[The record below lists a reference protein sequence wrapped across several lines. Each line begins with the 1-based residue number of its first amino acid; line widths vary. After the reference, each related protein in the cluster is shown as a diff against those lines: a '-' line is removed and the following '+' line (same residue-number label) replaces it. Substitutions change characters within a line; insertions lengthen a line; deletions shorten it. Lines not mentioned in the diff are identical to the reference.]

1 MQGGV
6 CEGVCFCDALAGVQ
20 LRLCKG
26 SLYAGKSINELA
38 AQHSTIAAAL
48 VESAFGEA
56 VCA

>member
-1 MQGGV
+1 MQ
-6 CEGVCFCDALAGVQ
+6 GVCFCDALAGVQ